1 MKIQRAQMI
10 HFIDSL
16 KSVSPIFSV
25 IIRCIDRMH
34 ICMQM
39 ISRSINNKCAPNQST
54 RNAIS
59 FAPSC
64 RYLRQLK
71 HINTHIYPCH
81 VVCSSVRTNIL
92 ISFDWIDSQKMKQK
106 KKQRYNQ
113 IKWEHSNGLF
123 SSISIFYHHHHNDKS
138 ITY

>member
-1 MKIQRAQMI
+1 MI

-106 KKQRYNQ
+106 KNNDIIKSNESTAMVYFLRFPFSIIIIITINQ
-113 IKWEHSNGLF
+113 SHINVIIK
-123 SSISIFYHHHHNDKS
+123 
-138 ITY
+138 